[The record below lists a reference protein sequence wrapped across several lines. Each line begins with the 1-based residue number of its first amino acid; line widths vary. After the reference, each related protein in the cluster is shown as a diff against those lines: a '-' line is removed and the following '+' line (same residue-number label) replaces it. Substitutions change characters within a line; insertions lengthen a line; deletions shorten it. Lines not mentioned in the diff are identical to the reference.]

1 MISEVIKKKN
11 FYFQKM
17 VSFLKATF
25 CHEAACG
32 VCLLNE
38 QEKRLL

>member
-1 MISEVIKKKN
+1 MISEVIKRKIFIFKKW
-11 FYFQKM
+11 
-17 VSFLKATF
+17 SPFLKATF